1 MNLKFKLRHDPSSE
15 DIISFLLFHNTK
27 MERKQTKSP
36 RLDACRVYI
45 IGPKFKI
52 FLNAIYIYIVYEF

>member
-15 DIISFLLFHNTK
+15 DIISFFLLFYNTK

-45 IGPKFKI
+45 IGPKFKV
-52 FLNAIYIYIVYEF
+52 FLNAIYIVYEF